1 MKATF
6 ENVVLGI
13 NKYIDQEICANLNDL
28 QDFAARLVIGRLN
41 DNADKLKQYLMNNGF
56 VKTLCVIDSEG
67 MVDVDRLL
75 QDVKKQIERKNGL
88 PVQIPLIGKIT
99 FHSSDVDVLYNMIA
113 KE

>member
-6 ENVVLGI
+6 ENVVLGL

-41 DNADKLKQYLMNNGF
+41 DNADKLKHYLMNNGF

>member
-67 MVDVDRLL
+67 MIDVDRLL
-75 QDVKKQIERKNGL
+75 QDIRKEIERKNSL
-88 PVQIPLIGKIT
+88 VVQIPFIGKLT
-99 FHSSDVDVLYNMIA
+99 FKSSDVDVLYNLIA

>member
-67 MVDVDRLL
+67 LVDVDRLL

>member
-1 MKATF
+1 MITIEQLK
-6 ENVVLGI
+6 E
-13 NKYIDQEICANLNDL
+13 L
-28 QDFAARLVIGRLN
+28 QQR
-41 DNADKLKQYLMNNGF
+41 ADKLKQYLMNNGF

-67 MVDVDRLL
+67 LVDVDRLL

>member
-13 NKYIDQEICANLNDL
+13 NKYIDQEICSNLNDL
-28 QDFAARLVIGRLN
+28 QEIAARFVVGRLN
-41 DNADKLKQYLMNNGF
+41 DNAEKLKQYMMTNGF
-56 VKTLCVIDSEG
+56 VKTLCVIDTDG

-75 QDVKKQIERKNGL
+75 QDLKKEIERKNSL
-88 PVQIPLIGKIT
+88 PVQIPFIGKIT
-99 FHSSDVDVLYNMIA
+99 FHASDVDVLYNLIA

>member
-6 ENVVLGI
+6 ENVILGI

-41 DNADKLKQYLMNNGF
+41 DNSDKLKQYLMNNGF

-75 QDVKKQIERKNGL
+75 QDVKKQIERKNSL

-99 FHSSDVDVLYNMIA
+99 FHSSDVDVLYNMIE

>member
-41 DNADKLKQYLMNNGF
+41 DNSDKLKQYLMNNGF

-75 QDVKKQIERKNGL
+75 QDVKKQIERKNSL

-99 FHSSDVDVLYNMIA
+99 FHSSDVDVLYNMIE